1 MSLNEAAGSENAE
14 AYAVVTLQC
23 SRRPRTKLKGIFR
36 VMNGGM
42 FKKVNGKAAASEDS
56 RRTAPGTSR
65 IQATR
70 ERRRWTFSTSRKS
83 RSGGMADTH
92 V

>member
-1 MSLNEAAGSENAE
+1 MSLNEVAGSENAE
-14 AYAVVTLQC
+14 AYTVVTPQC

-42 FKKVNGKAAASEDS
+42 FKKVN
-56 RRTAPGTSR
+56 
-65 IQATR
+65 
-70 ERRRWTFSTSRKS
+70 WTFSTSRKS